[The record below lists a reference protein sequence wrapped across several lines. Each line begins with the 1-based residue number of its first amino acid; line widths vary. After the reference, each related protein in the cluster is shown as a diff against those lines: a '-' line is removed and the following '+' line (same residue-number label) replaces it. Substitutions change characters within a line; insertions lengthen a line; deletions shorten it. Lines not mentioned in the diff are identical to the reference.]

1 MKTADLYASVTAE
14 VIRQIEEGTPPWVR
28 PWKDAKLKGVG
39 MIPTNL
45 VSGRMYSGGN
55 ILLLWLAAS
64 QRGFSNLQYATY
76 RQINSIG
83 AKVRKGEKASH
94 VIFTKHGT
102 KKDEDSG
109 EEKRTT
115 IVKSYPVFGLDQLDD
130 VPEKYLHQQ
139 ERPESQVE
147 IYTKASDFVKGTS
160 IRIKNGS
167 NRAAYYPGGDEVV
180 MPFANQFESEE
191 AYWGT
196 MNHELIHASGHKSR
210 LDRQFGKKF
219 GDTAYAREELCA
231 ELGSAFLCAR
241 LDIPATFRSASYIDS
256 WLKVLKEDNRA
267 IFNAASYAGQASDW
281 LWKKAFPEPEQQE
294 QEEAAE

>member
-64 QRGFSNLQYATY
+64 QRGFRNLQYATY
-76 RQINSIG
+76 HQINAIG
-83 AKVRKGEKASH
+83 AKVRKGEKATH

-102 KKDEDSG
+102 KKDEESG
-109 EEKRTT
+109 EDKPTT
-115 IVKSYPVFGLDQLDD
+115 IVKTYPVFGLDQLDD
-130 VPEKYLHQQ
+130 VPAKYLQQQ

-147 IYTKASDFVKGTS
+147 IYTKASDFVKGTG
-160 IRIKNGS
+160 IKIKNGG
-167 NRAAYYPGGDEVV
+167 NRAAYYPGGDEIV

-191 AYWGT
+191 AYWQT
-196 MNHELIHASGHKSR
+196 LFHESTHWTGHKNR
-210 LDRQFGKKF
+210 LDRQFGKRF
-219 GDTAYAREELCA
+219 GDKAYSFEELVA
-231 ELGSAFLCAR
+231 ELGSAFLSAR
-241 LDIPATFRSASYIDS
+241 MDIPAGFRSAAYIES

-267 IFNAASYAGQASDW
+267 IFTAASYAGQSTDY
-281 LWKKAFPEPEQQE
+281 LWRRAFPDPEEQQR
-294 QEEAAE
+294 EAAA